1 MFFLVRIFI
10 KDYENIT
17 DNKVRGKYTALCGI
31 VGILGNLFSF
41 VAKLIIGL
49 VFSSIAIV
57 SDAFNNLGDVIN
69 SSVSVFSAKISNKR
83 ADREHPFGHGRFE
96 YVASLVVGFLII
108 FMAVELLREAIA
120 KIINPVPIATGFILY
135 LVLGF
140 YILLKLWMFLYNRYY
155 ARKINSSVLRAAAI
169 DSFNDILITFAIIVC
184 MIIAPHTTFPVD
196 GIAGLV
202 VALVVAYS
210 GYKVAK
216 EAIVTLLGTPPSAEL
231 SNNIT
236 KLVKSGEGIIDAHD
250 LIVHNYGPGCYF
262 ASIHAEVKETVN
274 LVAIHEV
281 IDALENEA
289 YERYK
294 VELTIHLDPISTS
307 PIVLQRK
314 EEVLAVVKKINPVF
328 DIHDFR
334 FIDGNKQINLLFD
347 LVVPYGFSEEKIEAL
362 REEVTKRL
370 KELDPRYFPKIKIE
384 SRYS

>member
-1 MFFLVRIFI
+1 
-10 KDYENIT
+10 
-17 DNKVRGKYTALCGI
+17 
-31 VGILGNLFSF
+31 
-41 VAKLIIGL
+41 
-49 VFSSIAIV
+49 
-57 SDAFNNLGDVIN
+57 
-69 SSVSVFSAKISNKR
+69 
-83 ADREHPFGHGRFE
+83 
-96 YVASLVVGFLII
+96 
-108 FMAVELLREAIA
+108 MAVELLREAIA

>member
-1 MFFLVRIFI
+1 MYFLVRIFI

-49 VFSSIAIV
+49 VFSSIAII

-202 VALVVAYS
+202 VVLVVAYS

-289 YERYK
+289 YERFK

-314 EEVLAVVKKINPVF
+314 EEVLAVIKKINPIF

-334 FIDGNKQINLLFD
+334 LIDGNKQINLLFD

>member
-108 FMAVELLREAIA
+108 FMAVELFREAIA

-184 MIIAPHTTFPVD
+184 MIIAPHTTFPID

-289 YERYK
+289 YERFK
-294 VELTIHLDPISTS
+294 VELTIHLNPISTS

-334 FIDGNKQINLLFD
+334 LIDGNKQINLLFD